1 MADDAPTEDL
11 SEETQPTEAQPDGL
25 TAVSEDPS
33 GPADGAGDQPAA
45 ENVDGAEPES
55 RLILENT
62 VEPAEY
68 MPLFVAPQPVE
79 ADAEPDEDYD
89 DSDDSDD
96 GGPDSDE
103 DQADR
108 PSRRRR
114 RGRRGRGR
122 GRGEQ
127 NGDDSGDDSDD
138 GESDGEDSGD
148 DSDDDSAD
156 DDTSGG
162 DGATRRRRRRRR
174 RKSGGGADSDGSP
187 DDPPNTVVHERAGR
201 SKRQGQR
208 RDSRHHRIDATGG
221 QAPAP
226 SRRTRC
232 RASPSADPER
242 SRIPGPP

>member
-25 TAVSEDPS
+25 TAVSEDPD
-33 GPADGAGDQPAA
+33 ATRRGAGDQPAA

-55 RLILENT
+55 RLILETT
-62 VEPAEY
+62 VERAEY

-79 ADAEPDEDYD
+79 ADAEPDDDYD

-138 GESDGEDSGD
+138 GQSDGEDHSGD
-148 DSDDDSAD
+148 DSDDDSGD

-174 RKSGGGADSDGSP
+174 RKSGGGDDNDGSP

-201 SKRQGQR
+201 
-208 RDSRHHRIDATGG
+208 ATR
-221 QAPAP
+221 PT
-226 SRRTRC
+226 RTTARF
-232 RASPSADPER
+232 RASPDRRGWRPNASAAATAAMPGGAVRR
-242 SRIPGPP
+242 S